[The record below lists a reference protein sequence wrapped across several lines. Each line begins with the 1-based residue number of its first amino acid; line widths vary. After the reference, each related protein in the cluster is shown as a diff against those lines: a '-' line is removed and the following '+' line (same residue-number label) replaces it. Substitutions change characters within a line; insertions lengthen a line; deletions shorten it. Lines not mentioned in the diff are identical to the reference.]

1 MPTKLLRKITAFLFP
16 TDLDNNENL
25 RSSSS
30 DDELEQDLD
39 NVLMQ

>member
-1 MPTKLLRKITAFLFP
+1 MSTKLLRKITALLFP
-16 TDLDNNENL
+16 TDLDDNENL
-25 RSSSS
+25 RSSCS